1 MLVGGKFTE
10 ITTFKDV
17 NVQVQKVVTLLP
29 VVLINLSTYE
39 IILLYDDTLEHPDTY
54 DNATVKKVCIC
65 KTKKVVR
72 AKGGA
77 LNEDVEGYIALI
89 GGTFQMNI
97 PNYYSAAP
105 PAAPPQERIE
115 NIGCVLIRK
124 NPNNMEARLVA
135 VDSKIAVD
143 GGLRSGITNSRADFE
158 LTSIICQEN
167 EENDKVDKTK
177 TVFFIGGRFDICQ
190 AVDYVAYKAAK
201 AAGPAGPADVADIDC
216 NGIIKLTLECEYD
229 KDDTVSNYNQAS
241 VIEPIVVN
249 TPRDCT
255 GEIIK
260 ASLQYGTINS
270 KKYLFC
276 LTEFFHD
283 TYNSVTVVLNVYD
296 IGSKSNILQMKMPQQ
311 IPEISQDD
319 YSYQT
324 LLLTKDDKQSVLIM
338 SFTQKND
345 FYNYTYTCN
354 VSSLNKGAAAP
365 IQVIA
370 AASNEIDYIDKT
382 YIMDMFYREDTGEV
396 FIAHMGPP
404 VISVTEYPLTVRSN
418 YQEIGEWKL
427 KSASTENASE
437 LDKFNKFMD
446 KVFEIRKIFE
456 LNPSMILFLQDVDFR
471 DYDGIDSK
479 ISKTRLDKMKQDLIA
494 AVNHYHYTVY
504 LTLHYIDDNIINMDS
519 PCNNIDKKIKN
530 IMNFVDAIKNPGVE
544 LNLDDD
550 DDEDNIEKKMYN
562 FVNDLLFMLVYAGC
576 NDLAEL
582 ICNDYVN
589 LVIAPAPPPSRRA
602 PPAEP
607 MWNLRFDAVLSRN
620 KQIKELIDNIV
631 KKGKSNLTPDT
642 RYNFKICSDPIT
654 HTGVSYLEYNYNQN
668 LNSTVTSKNQNNL
681 KNRIYESEKDSF
693 FSSNGQF
700 HINNTT
706 DNLGNTMEQ
715 IKFCSFYK
723 FERLTRGRGD
733 PVEFG
738 NIGNEDLYTVYVSVD
753 IEGDDGGIKIKSSQV
768 FEFLNIIREY
778 FMIFNIGAPN
788 VDIGISGRIKRII
801 FGGDFGCNLL
811 NDEEVCIKFKS
822 KQMKIYTT
830 MGNSVIDGSDGNTN
844 QIFMIDVDLEAAVQV
859 GGGNHNNQKRICI
872 GARIEENH
880 RVLSNKRKTRRKLP
894 LMLSSS

>member
-1 MLVGGKFTE
+1 M
-10 ITTFKDV
+10 
-17 NVQVQKVVTLLP
+17 
-29 VVLINLSTYE
+29 
-39 IILLYDDTLEHPDTY
+39 
-54 DNATVKKVCIC
+54 
-65 KTKKVVR
+65 
-72 AKGGA
+72 
-77 LNEDVEGYIALI
+77 
-89 GGTFQMNI
+89 
-97 PNYYSAAP
+97 
-105 PAAPPQERIE
+105 
-115 NIGCVLIRK
+115 
-124 NPNNMEARLVA
+124 
-135 VDSKIAVD
+135 
-143 GGLRSGITNSRADFE
+143 
-158 LTSIICQEN
+158 
-167 EENDKVDKTK
+167 
-177 TVFFIGGRFDICQ
+177 
-190 AVDYVAYKAAK
+190 
-201 AAGPAGPADVADIDC
+201 
-216 NGIIKLTLECEYD
+216 
-229 KDDTVSNYNQAS
+229 
-241 VIEPIVVN
+241 IEPIVVN
-249 TPRDCT
+249 TPIDC
-255 GEIIK
+255 GREIIK

-311 IPEISQDD
+311 IPEISQDN
-319 YSYQT
+319 YMCQT

-338 SFTQKND
+338 SFTYND
-345 FYNYTYTCN
+345 EGVESYTYTCN

-370 AASNEIDYIDKT
+370 AASNEIVYIRKNNIIT
-382 YIMDMFYREDTGEV
+382 DMFYREDTGEV
-396 FIAHMGPP
+396 FIAHKGPL
-404 VISVTEYPLTVRSN
+404 VTSVTEYPLTVRSN

-427 KSASTENASE
+427 KSASTEDASE
-437 LDKFNKFMD
+437 LDKFIKFLD

-494 AVNHYHYTVY
+494 AVNHYNYNH
-504 LTLHYIDDNIINMDS
+504 LDFIEIINMDA
-519 PCNNIDKKIKN
+519 PCNDIDKKIKN
-530 IMNFVDAIKNPGVE
+530 IMNFVDAFKNPGVE
-544 LNLDDD
+544 LIFDEDDDEDYDEDDDDDDD
-550 DDEDNIEKKMYN
+550 DDEDQYNDKVAKKMYD
-562 FVNDLLFMLVYAGC
+562 FVNDLLFMLVYTGC

-589 LVIAPAPPPSRRA
+589 LVIAPAPPTRRA

-607 MWNLRFDAVLSRN
+607 TWKLRFDAVLSRN
-620 KQIKELIDNIV
+620 KKIKELIDNIV

-654 HTGVSYLEYNYNQN
+654 HTGVSYLEYNYNKN
-668 LNSTVTSKNQNNL
+668 LKSLITLKNQNNL

-723 FERLTRGRGD
+723 FERLARG
-733 PVEFG
+733 PVPVKFG

-753 IEGDDGGIKIKSSQV
+753 IESDDGGIKIKSSQV

-859 GGGNHNNQKRICI
+859 GGGNNNNQKRICI

>member
-1 MLVGGKFTE
+1 
-10 ITTFKDV
+10 
-17 NVQVQKVVTLLP
+17 
-29 VVLINLSTYE
+29 VLINLSTYE
-39 IILLYDDTLEHPDTY
+39 IILLYDLSDA
-54 DNATVKKVCIC
+54 DNIIAIDAKVEKVCIC
-65 KTKKVVR
+65 KTEKVVR

-89 GGTFQMNI
+89 GGTFEIDI
-97 PNYYSAAP
+97 PKFYSAAP
-105 PAAPPQERIE
+105 PAAPPVEIIE

-124 NPNNMEARLVA
+124 NLNNMEARLVA
-135 VDSKIAVD
+135 VDSKIALD
-143 GGLRSGITNSRADFE
+143 GGPRSGITNSRRRADFE
-158 LTSIICQEN
+158 LTSIVCQEN
-167 EENDKVDKTK
+167 EENEVDKTK
-177 TVFFIGGRFDICQ
+177 TVFFIGGRFDTCQ

-201 AAGPAGPADVADIDC
+201 AAGPAVPAVPNSMDITC

-229 KDDTVSNYNQAS
+229 KDDTVSKYNQAS
-241 VIEPIVVN
+241 AIESIVVN
-249 TPRDCT
+249 TPIDC
-255 GEIIK
+255 GREIIK

-276 LTEFFHD
+276 LTEFFHVSD
-283 TYNSVTVVLNVYD
+283 DSVTVVLNVYD
-296 IGSKSNILQMKMPQQ
+296 IGSKSNILQMKMPQR
-311 IPEISQDD
+311 IPEISQEN
-319 YSYQT
+319 YIHQT

-338 SFTQKND
+338 SFTQQNE
-345 FYNYTYTCN
+345 FFSYTYTCN

-370 AASNEIDYIDKT
+370 AASNQIDSIDKT
-382 YIMDMFYREDTGEV
+382 NLIMDMLYREDTGEV
-396 FIAHMGPP
+396 FIAHMAPL
-404 VISVTEYPLTVRSN
+404 VSSLTEYPLTVRSN

-427 KSASTENASE
+427 KSASTEDASE
-437 LDKFNKFMD
+437 LDKFIKFMD

-494 AVNHYHYTVY
+494 ALDHYGRYGVTLPQVY
-504 LTLHYIDDNIINMDS
+504 IINMDS
-519 PCNNIDKKIKN
+519 PCNNIYKKIKN
-530 IMNFVDAIKNPGVE
+530 IIKFVDVFKNPGVDYF
-544 LNLDDD
+544 NNIR
-550 DDEDNIEKKMYN
+550 DNYRVIAKKMYD
-562 FVNDLLFMLVYAGC
+562 FVNDLLFMLVYTGC

-589 LVIAPAPPPSRRA
+589 LVIAPPPPNTRGAAMAIDRPTWKSR
-602 PPAEP
+602 
-607 MWNLRFDAVLSRN
+607 FGAVLSRN
-620 KQIKELIDNIV
+620 KPIKELIDNIG
-631 KKGKSNLTPDT
+631 KKGKSNSTPDT
-642 RYNFKICSDPIT
+642 SYNFKICSDPIT

-668 LNSTVTSKNQNNL
+668 LNSTITSKNQNKL

-723 FERLTRGRGD
+723 FKRLPEDRD
-733 PVEFG
+733 P
-738 NIGNEDLYTVYVSVD
+738 GNEDLYTYTVYVSVD
-753 IEGDDGGIKIKSSQV
+753 IIEGDDGIKIKSSQV

-778 FMIFNIGAPN
+778 FMSFNIGAPD

-811 NDEEVCIKFKS
+811 NDVEVCKKFKS

-844 QIFMIDVDLEAAVQV
+844 QIFMIDVDLEQAVQV
-859 GGGNHNNQKRICI
+859 GGNNNNQKRICI
-872 GARIEENH
+872 GERIEEDKR
-880 RVLSNKRKTRRKLP
+880 RVLINKRKTRRKLP